1 MCTWGV
7 NVGPPMAIRHMSTDG
22 RSRCKIVAS
31 EQVAR
36 WYRGLNDR
44 DALSIKRAIDALA
57 VEGRQLHRPRGARIF
72 GSRHRGMRELRSVGG
87 NLRVLYTFR
96 NGRAVLLVGG
106 DKTGRWK
113 SWYRRAIKHADRYL
127 DQYKGGKVRCQ
138 SLKTG
143 RRFEMGGP

>member
-1 MCTWGV
+1 MGV
-7 NVGPPMAIRHMSTDG
+7 NLAAPAAIPLMSSHGT
-22 RSRCKIVAS
+22 SRCKIVAS
-31 EQVAR
+31 KQVAT

-44 DALSIKRAIDALA
+44 EALSIKRAIDALA
-57 VEGRQLHRPRGARIF
+57 TEGRELHRPRGARIF
-72 GSRHRGMRELRSVGG
+72 GSRHRNMRELRSVGG

-113 SWYRRAIKHADRYL
+113 SWYGRAIKRADRYL
-127 DQYKGGKVRCQ
+127 DQHTGGKVQCQ

>member
-1 MCTWGV
+1 MGV
-7 NVGPPMAIRHMSTDG
+7 KIAVSVAIPDMSSHG
-22 RSRCKIVAS
+22 NSRCKIVAS
-31 EQVAR
+31 KQVAR

-57 VEGRQLHRPRGARIF
+57 TEGRALHRPRGARIF
-72 GSRHRGMRELRSVGG
+72 GSRHRDMRELRSVGG

-113 SWYRRAIKHADRYL
+113 GWYRRAIKRADRYL
-127 DQYKGGKVRCQ
+127 DQYTGGKVRCQ

-143 RRFEMGGP
+143 RRFEMDGP